1 MKHKIKI
8 LVVALMCMLISGC
21 STVPQPTMEELMA
34 EVNAE
39 HAAVEQT
46 EGDFSQY
53 LRKPVQK
60 IQFDKNENFTVTDEA
75 FDPTKQFTIEQ
86 AKEDIDYFFNIF
98 HDTYGLYDYF
108 GGDEAL
114 TKAKQEVIE
123 ECESAQTLT
132 CEVLEQS
139 LIDHFS
145 FVKDGHFSINQKY
158 VSIFLS

>member
-53 LRKPVQK
+53 LRKPVHMDFMIILAGMRRSQK
-60 IQFDKNENFTVTDEA
+60 QSK
-75 FDPTKQFTIEQ
+75 K
-86 AKEDIDYFFNIF
+86 
-98 HDTYGLYDYF
+98 L
-108 GGDEAL
+108 L
-114 TKAKQEVIE
+114 R
-123 ECESAQTLT
+123 SANRHKL
-132 CEVLEQS
+132 
-139 LIDHFS
+139 
-145 FVKDGHFSINQKY
+145 
-158 VSIFLS
+158 